1 MAKAPGGSSVA
12 RGFVVALLLL
22 AVSGGQ
28 ALAHRSPSNCNANR
42 LTLSLDQNP
51 AGNIVSGQTVVYTVG
66 VFNPGPGTG
75 IGCDV
80 TGTTVTFTCP
90 GADGTPS
97 GQTTVLGT
105 GLSFPAD
112 NSGDTIFPSVS
123 CKIVVTSG
131 VTSATARAQAGQNTG
146 NRAADLTKGVLHDSA
161 IDDPFV
167 RINDLS
173 LTVNTCVAKV
183 DKQVS
188 CDGGL
193 TFHDVGLVSADDDG
207 HTDLCL
213 GWNAFTVDGTA
224 AAAEAIQVRY
234 VVGNAGTAD
243 LLNCSIGE
251 GNPGFP
257 GTVSVGSLAG
267 ACVADVDCGNAQATC
282 VNGACVFTSGANSA
296 ACSTTLSAAEPD
308 KATVTCDCT
317 LTPSEVQATA
327 FDEANFQCQTPGL
340 TVTKDCALRD
350 TNGNSAVTITVT
362 NTGSAALANCKV
374 TDTNLTGGGCATPPG
389 LPAGES
395 SVAVSPNMFD
405 LGVGAPAV
413 TATGTITG
421 LTQDSCNTVSVTC
434 DIVGSVDPNNPGHP
448 KTLSA
453 SAQDTCETC
462 SVKVDKQVKCG
473 AGPFIDVGFE
483 TNNED
488 GTASC
493 LGWNAFTVNGTNVAA
508 EALTVQYVA
517 QNTGGTG
524 LFSFTVTDSNTA
536 ISSTAVNIGDVASGG
551 TSTPVPI
558 NKTCS
563 DTLDA
568 QEPDTATVSCFCTA
582 DLNPNFKATATD
594 TASFDCQTPGL
605 TVTKDC
611 ALRDTNGNSAVTI
624 TVTNT
629 GSAALANC
637 KVTDTNVTDGSC
649 VTPPGLPAGG
659 NAVSVS
665 PNMFDLGVGAPAVTA
680 TGTITGLTQNSCNAA
695 SVTCEIVGSVDP
707 NNPGHAKTL
716 TATAQDTCETC
727 SVKVDKQ
734 IKCGAGPFIDVGFV
748 SNNEDGTASCLG
760 WNAFTVNGTHTPAET
775 LTVQYV
781 IQNTGGTALFS
792 CTATDSNT
800 VISSTAVPIADMVVV
815 GGTSTPVPINTT
827 CSDTLDAS
835 EPDTATVSCFCTAD
849 KNANFVAT
857 AKDSASFDCQTPGLV
872 VTKDCATT
880 DATSGNNAITITVQ
894 NTGTADLENCG
905 VTDTNF
911 TAAACP
917 ASGDPTGT
925 SSAVTVSPSTIAS
938 LGHGSMA
945 TATGTVK
952 DLTNDSCNTATVT
965 CDIKGSQDG
974 QGNAKKLSAKAK
986 DTCEVPICDLAV
998 EKTACVAAAAPPGA
1012 GCTGGAI
1019 ALTLK
1024 YTGAS
1029 ISGPTTVTVTGSSR
1043 ASVTY
1048 SLASLN
1054 NGDILT
1060 LASENDFTID
1070 ATAHG
1075 QSKLGAKTTVT
1086 INGTSEV
1093 LHTSCSCRA
1102 TPETNLALCNPACLD
1117 SSSPDNTTGFK
1128 GAPSPLWT
1136 LVGLKDPSLGTETC
1150 GGTVGGGTVGECQ
1163 TDLPS
1168 AGADVTYTYKIT
1180 NTGTTTV
1187 HNVTVEDD
1195 KLGTIAGSPVASIA
1209 PGGMATLTATQS
1221 VAGTTLNTVTVTGN
1235 NGFCEAKATAAVVAP
1250 CVLGYPF
1257 TSPDPRTSV
1266 VFNESEVLRAFRP
1279 SVARPGERLMV
1290 FYNDEHAL
1298 TLGVRR
1304 VLVKTSA
1311 GTSMTDYPLS
1321 PLTSSP
1327 DGVLAPQVGTMA
1339 LDGDQA
1345 GTDTSS
1351 CAGFPDLCDRPLFPA
1366 LFITDIT
1373 DDPSSRAGDWQFG
1386 GTPIAPD
1393 AVFGT
1398 WKGAVRTVD
1407 ATRTPPQITVTPDRD
1422 PAKNNYNL
1430 DGGDAAPTGLTNQGY
1445 GAEIVWDVDTLLA
1458 DGVLQEGRVYRVQ
1471 FMVHD
1476 GDQNKVGGDTGEG
1489 CATVFLK

>member
-1 MAKAPGGSSVA
+1 MAEATGGSSLA
-12 RGFVVALLLL
+12 RGFVLGLLLL

-51 AGNIVSGQTVVYTVG
+51 AGNVVSGQTVTYTVG

-90 GADGTPS
+90 GPDGSPS

-105 GLSFPAD
+105 ALSFPAD

-123 CKIVVTSG
+123 CKIIVTPG
-131 VTSATARAQAGQNTG
+131 VTSATARAQAGQSTG
-146 NRAADLTKGVLHDSA
+146 NRTADLTKGVLHDSV

-167 RINDLS
+167 RINDLTV
-173 LTVNTCVAKV
+173 TVNTCVAKV
-183 DKQVS
+183 DKQIS

-389 LPAGES
+389 LPVGES

-434 DIVGSVDPNNPGHP
+434 EIVGSVDPNNPGHP

-473 AGPFIDVGFE
+473 AGAFVDVGFE
-483 TNNED
+483 SNNED

-493 LGWNAFTVNGTNVAA
+493 LGWNAFTVNGTSTAA
-508 EALTVQYVA
+508 ESLTVQYVA
-517 QNTGGTG
+517 KNTGGTA
-524 LFSFTVTDSNTA
+524 LFGCTVTDSNTA
-536 ISSTAVNIGDVASGG
+536 ISSTAVSIGNVAQGG
-551 TSTPVPI
+551 TSNPVPI
-558 NKTCS
+558 NTTCS

-568 QEPDTATVSCFCTA
+568 QEPDTATLSCFCTA
-582 DLNPNFKATATD
+582 DLNPNFVTTAKD

-624 TVTNT
+624 TVQNT
-629 GSAALANC
+629 GTAELANCVVTDTNFTDAGCPASGTPSGASSAVAVSPSTIASLGAGATAPAVTGTIAGLTQNSCNTTAVTCEIVGSVDPANPSARKKLTATAKDTCETCSVKVDKQIKCGAGPFVDVGFVTNNEDGTASCLGWNAFTLNGTSTAAETLTVQYVAQNTGGTALFGCTVTDSNTAVSSTAISIGDVAQGGTSSPVPVNKTCSDTLDASEPDTATVSCFCTADLNPNFKATAKDSASFDCQTPGLTVTKDCALRDTNGNSAVTITVTNSGTAALANC
-637 KVTDTNVTDGSC
+637 KVTDTNFTDAGCPASGSPSGTSGA
-649 VTPPGLPAGG
+649 V
-659 NAVSVS
+659 AVSPS
-665 PNMFDLGVGAPAVTA
+665 TIASLAAGATAPAVT
-680 TGTITGLTQNSCNAA
+680 GTIAGLTQNSCNTTA
-695 SVTCEIVGSVDP
+695 VTCEIVGSVDP
-707 NNPGHAKTL
+707 ANPSARKKL

-727 SVKVDKQ
+727 SVQVDKQ

-760 WNAFTVNGTHTPAET
+760 WNAFTVNGTSTAAEA

-781 IQNTGGTALFS
+781 AQNTGGTGLFS
-792 CTATDSNT
+792 CTVTDSNAA
-800 VISSTAVPIADMVVV
+800 ISSTAVSLGDVAQ
-815 GGTSTPVPINTT
+815 GGTSTPVPVNKT

-849 KNANFVAT
+849 LNPNFNAT
-857 AKDSASFDCQTPGLV
+857 AKDSASFDCQTPGLT
-872 VTKDCATT
+872 VTKDCALRDTN
-880 DATSGNNAITITVQ
+880 GNSAVTITVT
-894 NTGTADLENCG
+894 NSGTAALANCK
-905 VTDTNF
+905 VTDTNVPGGN
-911 TAAACP
+911 C
-917 ASGDPTGT
+917 
-925 SSAVTVSPSTIAS
+925 VTPPGLPVGGSPVSVNPNMFD
-938 LGHGSMA
+938 LGVGA
-945 TATGTVK
+945 PPVTATGTITG
-952 DLTNDSCNTATVT
+952 LTENSCNATSVT
-965 CDIKGSQDG
+965 CDIVGS
-974 QGNAKKLSAKAK
+974 
-986 DTCEVPICDLAV
+986 V
-998 EKTACVAAAAPPGA
+998 
-1012 GCTGGAI
+1012 
-1019 ALTLK
+1019 
-1024 YTGAS
+1024 
-1029 ISGPTTVTVTGSSR
+1029 
-1043 ASVTY
+1043 
-1048 SLASLN
+1048 
-1054 NGDILT
+1054 
-1060 LASENDFTID
+1060 
-1070 ATAHG
+1070 
-1075 QSKLGAKTTVT
+1075 
-1086 INGTSEV
+1086 
-1093 LHTSCSCRA
+1093 
-1102 TPETNLALCNPACLD
+1102 
-1117 SSSPDNTTGFK
+1117 
-1128 GAPSPLWT
+1128 
-1136 LVGLKDPSLGTETC
+1136 DPN
-1150 GGTVGGGTVGECQ
+1150 
-1163 TDLPS
+1163 
-1168 AGADVTYTYKIT
+1168 I
-1180 NTGTTTV
+1180 
-1187 HNVTVEDD
+1187 
-1195 KLGTIAGSPVASIA
+1195 
-1209 PGGMATLTATQS
+1209 
-1221 VAGTTLNTVTVTGN
+1221 
-1235 NGFCEAKATAAVVAP
+1235 
-1250 CVLGYPF
+1250 
-1257 TSPDPRTSV
+1257 
-1266 VFNESEVLRAFRP
+1266 
-1279 SVARPGERLMV
+1279 
-1290 FYNDEHAL
+1290 
-1298 TLGVRR
+1298 
-1304 VLVKTSA
+1304 
-1311 GTSMTDYPLS
+1311 
-1321 PLTSSP
+1321 
-1327 DGVLAPQVGTMA
+1327 
-1339 LDGDQA
+1339 
-1345 GTDTSS
+1345 
-1351 CAGFPDLCDRPLFPA
+1351 
-1366 LFITDIT
+1366 
-1373 DDPSSRAGDWQFG
+1373 
-1386 GTPIAPD
+1386 
-1393 AVFGT
+1393 
-1398 WKGAVRTVD
+1398 
-1407 ATRTPPQITVTPDRD
+1407 
-1422 PAKNNYNL
+1422 
-1430 DGGDAAPTGLTNQGY
+1430 
-1445 GAEIVWDVDTLLA
+1445 
-1458 DGVLQEGRVYRVQ
+1458 
-1471 FMVHD
+1471 
-1476 GDQNKVGGDTGEG
+1476 
-1489 CATVFLK
+1489 